1 MKPKIG
7 CGWAI
12 SLGIAMVASS
22 FSPILASAA
31 RGRRHDGELQPGDL
45 LATGGQGGAHL

>member
-1 MKPKIG
+1 MKPNFG

-12 SLGIAMVASS
+12 GLGIAILTSS
-22 FSPILASAA
+22 FSPIIASAA
-31 RGRRHDGELQPGDL
+31 QGGATKRKLQPGDL